1 MKPAINKP
9 PRSPP
14 PLPAVVGD
22 LAKRLGAREKLA
34 GETVRLTQT
43 GSMRS
48 EVDQAFRSFSAR
60 QTIRLSQCE
69 FRWQARTGPFGL
81 IRITDAFSDGT
92 PTLDVTALGLVP
104 LAHGPTGTS
113 ATKGEIM
120 RYLAELAWAPDAP
133 LHNHTLNWDVI
144 DDRRLAVRYSDGIVR
159 AAVDLIL
166 DDLGRIGAIFAP
178 DRPRYED
185 GRFVEWPWHGRFF
198 DYRQHEGRWLPF
210 QAEVAWTIDNR
221 EVVVWRGEITGW
233 QVG

>member
-1 MKPAINKP
+1 MKPAIDKP
-9 PRSPP
+9 PGS
-14 PLPAVVGD
+14 PLPLPTVVGD
-22 LAKRLGAREKLA
+22 LAKRLGAREELA

-48 EVDQAFRSFSAR
+48 GAHQAFRSFSAR

-104 LAHGPTGTS
+104 LAHGQTNAS

-120 RYLAELAWAPDAP
+120 RYLAELAWAPDAL
-133 LHNHTLNWDVI
+133 LHNHTLDWDVI
-144 DDRRLAVRYSDGIVR
+144 DDRGLAVRYSEGAIQ
-159 AAVDLIL
+159 AAVDLL
-166 DDLGRIGAIFAP
+166 FDDQRRIGAIFAP

-185 GRFVEWPWHGRFF
+185 G
-198 DYRQHEGRWLPF
+198 
-210 QAEVAWTIDNR
+210 
-221 EVVVWRGEITGW
+221 
-233 QVG
+233 

>member
-1 MKPAINKP
+1 MKPAIDKP
-9 PRSPP
+9 PGS
-14 PLPAVVGD
+14 PLPLPTVVGD
-22 LAKRLGAREKLA
+22 LAKRLGAREELA

-48 EVDQAFRSFSAR
+48 GAHQAFRSFSAR

-69 FRWQARTGPFGL
+69 FRWQARTGSFGL

-104 LAHGPTGTS
+104 LAHGQTNAS

-120 RYLAELAWAPDAP
+120 RYLAELAWAPDAL
-133 LHNHTLNWDVI
+133 LHNHTLDWDVI
-144 DDRRLAVRYSDGIVR
+144 DDRGLAVRYSEGAIQ
-159 AAVDLIL
+159 AAVDLL
-166 DDLGRIGAIFAP
+166 FDDQRRIGAIFAP

-185 GRFVEWPWHGRFF
+185 GRFVERPWHGRFF

-210 QAEVAWTIDNR
+210 QAEVAWIIDNR
-221 EVVVWRGEITGW
+221 EVVVWRGKLTGW